1 MQARLEIYSVVE
13 LVLDH
18 FFELLQGSDFDCD

>member
-1 MQARLEIYSVVE
+1 MQARLKIDSAAET
-13 LVLDH
+13 VLDH